1 MNMGTDDYRIGP
13 ETEEAERLKD
23 AIDREWESL

>member
-1 MNMGTDDYRIGP
+1 METGTDDYQIGAN
-13 ETEEAERLKD
+13 TEEAERLKE